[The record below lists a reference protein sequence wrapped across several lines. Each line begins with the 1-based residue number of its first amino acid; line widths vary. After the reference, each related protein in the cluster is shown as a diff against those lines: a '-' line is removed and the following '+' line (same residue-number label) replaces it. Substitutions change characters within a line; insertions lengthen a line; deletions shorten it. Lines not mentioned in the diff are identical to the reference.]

1 MTLFVERI
9 LWVFALT
16 PQGTMG
22 MSDYSVEN
30 GLFDSPGMAGMDHSS
45 DMNGM
50 DHTMNS
56 PEMNHESPSGKMGS
70 RMAGG

>member
-9 LWVFALT
+9 LWGIRPYP

-30 GLFDSPGMAGMDHSS
+30 GLFDSPGMAGMDHS
-45 DMNGM
+45 
-50 DHTMNS
+50 
-56 PEMNHESPSGKMGS
+56 
-70 RMAGG
+70 